1 MPQSQKWFKCSI
13 SASLHQAS
21 SATVENDSA
30 QLQPWPLS
38 DTLHAF
44 LVGQL
49 IYSQQHCNILSCTN
63 LPITKWPTK
72 IYHMISWL
80 YPNIW
85 FVSYILFLDS
95 FWSTLYYIYVYIC
108 SYIPATSIKYI
119 YVYHYPIYLSICN
132 CVYIYIYIHI
142 HIYIY
147 IHIYIHTY
155 IYTHIYVYIYTYIYI
170 RANTSIC
177 PRLSAAIF
185 VCAENVVKTGVF
197 LHHG

>member
-1 MPQSQKWFKCSI
+1 MEGATLQQSQKWFKCSI
-13 SASLHQAS
+13 STSLHQAS

-38 DTLHAF
+38 DTLRVF

-72 IYHMISWL
+72 IYHMVSWL

-95 FWSTLYYIYVYIC
+95 FWSTIYYIYICIHMFIYSCYMHYIYMYIIMQYIC
-108 SYIPATSIKYI
+108 P
-119 YVYHYPIYLSICN
+119 YVN
-132 CVYIYIYIHI
+132 V
-142 HIYIY
+142 
-147 IHIYIHTY
+147 
-155 IYTHIYVYIYTYIYI
+155 YTYIY
-170 RANTSIC
+170 
-177 PRLSAAIF
+177 L
-185 VCAENVVKTGVF
+185 
-197 LHHG
+197 

>member
-1 MPQSQKWFKCSI
+1 VEGATLQQSQKWFKCSI
-13 SASLHQAS
+13 STSLHQAS

-38 DTLHAF
+38 DTLRVF

-72 IYHMISWL
+72 IYHMVSWL

-95 FWSTLYYIYVYIC
+95 FWSTIYIYYIYVYIC
-108 SYIPATSIKYI
+108 SYIPVTCIIYI
-119 YVYHYPIYLSICN
+119 YVYHYAIYLSICK
-132 CVYIYIYIHI
+132 CVYIHI
-142 HIYIY
+142 FIN
-147 IHIYIHTY
+147 IHTY
-155 IYTHIYVYIYTYIYI
+155 SCSWIIHIINIYNILYSIWLYI
-170 RANTSIC
+170 R
-177 PRLSAAIF
+177 
-185 VCAENVVKTGVF
+185 
-197 LHHG
+197 

>member
-1 MPQSQKWFKCSI
+1 MEGATLQQSQKWFKCSI
-13 SASLHQAS
+13 STSLHQAS

-38 DTLHAF
+38 DTLRVF

-72 IYHMISWL
+72 IYHMVSWL

-95 FWSTLYYIYVYIC
+95 FWSTIYILYIYVYIC
-108 SYIPATSIKYI
+108 SYIPVTCI
-119 YVYHYPIYLSICN
+119 
-132 CVYIYIYIHI
+132 IYICISLC
-142 HIYIY
+142 
-147 IHIYIHTY
+147 
-155 IYTHIYVYIYTYIYI
+155 
-170 RANTSIC
+170 N
-177 PRLSAAIF
+177 IF
-185 VCAENVVKTGVF
+185 V
-197 LHHG
+197 HM

>member
-1 MPQSQKWFKCSI
+1 MEGATLQQSQKWFKCSI
-13 SASLHQAS
+13 STSLHQAS

-38 DTLHAF
+38 DTLRVF

-72 IYHMISWL
+72 IYHMVSWL

-95 FWSTLYYIYVYIC
+95 FWSTIYIYYIYMY
-108 SYIPATSIKYI
+108 T
-119 YVYHYPIYLSICN
+119 YVHIFLLHAL
-132 CVYIYIYIHI
+132 YIYIYM
-142 HIYIY
+142 YIIMQY
-147 IHIYIHTY
+147 ICP
-155 IYTHIYVYIYTYIYI
+155 YVNVYTYIY
-170 RANTSIC
+170 
-177 PRLSAAIF
+177 L
-185 VCAENVVKTGVF
+185 
-197 LHHG
+197 

>member
-1 MPQSQKWFKCSI
+1 VEGATLQQSQKWFKCSI
-13 SASLHQAS
+13 STSLHQAS

-38 DTLHAF
+38 DTLRVF

-72 IYHMISWL
+72 IYHMVSWL

-95 FWSTLYYIYVYIC
+95 FWSTIYIYIIYMYTYVRIFLLH
-108 SYIPATSIKYI
+108 ALYI
-119 YVYHYPIYLSICN
+119 YVYHYAIYLSICK
-132 CVYIYIYIHI
+132 CVYIHI
-142 HIYIY
+142 FIN
-147 IHIYIHTY
+147 IHTY
-155 IYTHIYVYIYTYIYI
+155 SCSWIIHIINIYNILYSIWLYI
-170 RANTSIC
+170 R
-177 PRLSAAIF
+177 
-185 VCAENVVKTGVF
+185 
-197 LHHG
+197 

>member
-1 MPQSQKWFKCSI
+1 VEGATLQQSQKWFKCSI
-13 SASLHQAS
+13 STSLHQAS

-38 DTLHAF
+38 DTLRVF

-72 IYHMISWL
+72 IYHMVSWL

-95 FWSTLYYIYVYIC
+95 FWSTIYIYYIYMYTYVHIFLLH
-108 SYIPATSIKYI
+108 ALYI
-119 YVYHYPIYLSICN
+119 YVYHYAIYLSICK
-132 CVYIYIYIHI
+132 CVYIHI
-142 HIYIY
+142 FIN
-147 IHIYIHTY
+147 IHTY
-155 IYTHIYVYIYTYIYI
+155 SCSWIIHIINIYNILYSIWLYI
-170 RANTSIC
+170 R
-177 PRLSAAIF
+177 
-185 VCAENVVKTGVF
+185 
-197 LHHG
+197 